1 MARIINP
8 NNTTGDIA
16 QNDYQF
22 QTVDAGT
29 HPVLGWKDRAELI
42 PGAELATQCVHAGVQ
57 PDPAHGAVMQ
67 PIYQS
72 STFAFR
78 DICTNSGYDYTRSSN
93 PTRNALEDAINTL
106 EGGAGAVCT
115 STGMSAIL
123 VAMQLLDHPAH
134 IICTND
140 CYGGTFRLLNHLGL
154 VSGLEISYLD
164 LNDLDA
170 VKAAIKPST
179 KAIWIE
185 TPSNPLLNIVDIAAL
200 VKIAKEHKL
209 LTYVDNTFMSPI
221 LQKPFEFGVDVVVHS
236 TTKYLNGHSDV
247 VGGCVVANPNDQVLA
262 DRVFAMANVLGVS
275 QAPMDCFFVLR
286 GIKTLELRMNAHE
299 ANARKIAAFLDAHDE
314 VQHVYYPGLPT
325 HPQHELAKKQQRGF
339 GGMISFK
346 LRSGTIDRVNRVLRA
361 TKLFT
366 VAESLGGV
374 ESLICHPASMTHA
387 SMTKEARL
395 AAGITDDIIRLS
407 IGIEGATDLL
417 ADLQQALERVADTS
431 LDFQPLVET
440 VAAGAK

>member
-1 MARIINP
+1 
-8 NNTTGDIA
+8 
-16 QNDYQF
+16 
-22 QTVDAGT
+22 
-29 HPVLGWKDRAELI
+29 
-42 PGAELATQCVHAGVQ
+42 
-57 PDPAHGAVMQ
+57 
-67 PIYQS
+67 
-72 STFAFR
+72 
-78 DICTNSGYDYTRSSN
+78 
-93 PTRNALEDAINTL
+93 
-106 EGGAGAVCT
+106 
-115 STGMSAIL
+115 MSAIL

-134 IICTND
+134 IIATND

-154 VSGLEISYLD
+154 VSGMEISYLD

-170 VKAAIKPST
+170 VRKAIKPTT

-200 VKIAKEHKL
+200 VAIAKEHKL
-209 LTYVDNTFMSPI
+209 LTYVDNTFMSPV
-221 LQKPFEFGVDVVVHS
+221 LQKPFDFGVDVVVHS

-247 VGGCVVANPNDQVLA
+247 VGGCVIGKPGDQVLA

-299 ANARKIAAFLDAHDE
+299 ANARKVAAFLDQHEE
-314 VQHVYYPGLPT
+314 VQHVYYPGLTT
-325 HPQHELAKKQQRGF
+325 HPQHELAKRQQRGF

-346 LRSGTIDRVNRVLRA
+346 LKNGTIDRINRVLRA
-361 TKLFT
+361 SKLFT

-407 IGIEGATDLL
+407 IGIEGVDDLL
-417 ADLQQALERVADTS
+417 TDLQQSLERVSDTS
-431 LDFQPLVET
+431 LDFKPLVET
-440 VAAGAK
+440 AAAAK